1 MKSVTLV
8 CLTVAIF
15 PVLPLRAATATK
27 GSTPSTVA
35 AEKADSSDLTVLRAR
50 AERGNAIA
58 QYNLGLAHL
67 QGRQTP
73 VNLIEAY
80 SWLTLATEGGA
91 TGRRR
96 VSCAG
101 A

>member
-1 MKSVTLV
+1 MKSVSLV

-15 PVLPLRAATATK
+15 PSLPLSAATT
-27 GSTPSTVA
+27 GTSPVA
-35 AEKADSSDLTVLRAR
+35 ATEKADSSDLTVLRAR

-73 VNLIEAY
+73 VSLIEAY
-80 SWLTLATEGGA
+80 AWLSLAAEGGA
-91 TGRRR
+91 TGRALEM
-96 VSCAG
+96 VMDTL
-101 A
+101 